1 MVYTSHFVHVRN
13 VHSCHIHR
21 VNCGSVVVGV
31 RGLLMQ
37 GPVAKDRAVFF
48 SVTEEVFSYDHD
60 SAPCGS
66 KIFLST
72 HKNHSI
78 LIPSDWFSAD
88 IRRHISND
96 GHVLRNQVPREFF
109 FIELKPVYSLVGA
122 HIEERGILINL
133 PVCSI
138 DHLSTVVGL
147 NVVRHNIYVTEF
159 RNFVVALTGPQSGHE
174 HVTFSGRLQR
184 DQVLHDSGVLHSS
197 TTLLK
202 EYSVVVWYL
211 KELSD
216 LVFSRL
222 RDVSK
227 FVLSVRKFHNTLAT
241 AFVVEHFLL
250 AFVEDSFRKNTRP
263 S

>member
-1 MVYTSHFVHVRN
+1 
-13 VHSCHIHR
+13 
-21 VNCGSVVVGV
+21 
-31 RGLLMQ
+31 
-37 GPVAKDRAVFF
+37 
-48 SVTEEVFSYDHD
+48 
-60 SAPCGS
+60 
-66 KIFLST
+66 
-72 HKNHSI
+72 
-78 LIPSDWFSAD
+78 
-88 IRRHISND
+88 
-96 GHVLRNQVPREFF
+96 
-109 FIELKPVYSLVGA
+109 
-122 HIEERGILINL
+122 
-133 PVCSI
+133 
-138 DHLSTVVGL
+138 
-147 NVVRHNIYVTEF
+147 
-159 RNFVVALTGPQSGHE
+159 LTGPQSGHE

-263 S
+263 SWEVVSVSVISILMSCVTKTVDVVVSVNLLRLH